1 MTPKL
6 ILASTSP
13 FRKTLLEKFN
23 ISFLVAS
30 PNVDES
36 VYDNETAHALVE
48 RLSIEKSKAI
58 KEMYDSGIVIGSDQV
73 ALFEGEI
80 LGKPHT
86 KDKAIKQLSSFS
98 GQKVTFLTGLALY
111 DIEKNKVVSTVE
123 QYQVQ
128 FRNLTPK
135 QINTY
140 LDIEQPYNCAGS
152 FKSEGLGICLFERFI
167 GDDPNSLIGL
177 PLIAL
182 NRLLHEWD
190 IDILNHQK

>member
-13 FRKTLLEKFN
+13 FRKSLLEKFN
-23 ISFLVAS
+23 INFSVAS
-30 PNVDES
+30 PNIDETP
-36 VYDNETAHALVE
+36 YHNETACSLVE
-48 RLSIEKSKAI
+48 RLSIEKSKVL
-58 KEMYDSGIVIGSDQV
+58 KQQFDSGIVIGSDQV
-73 ALFEGEI
+73 ALFDNKI
-80 LGKPHT
+80 LGKPHS
-86 KDKAIKQLSSFS
+86 KEKAIEQLSSFS

-111 DIEKNKVVSTVE
+111 NVTTNETVSTVE

-128 FRNLTPK
+128 FRDLTAK
-135 QINTY
+135 QIDTY

-167 GDDPNSLIGL
+167 GDDPNSLVGL

-182 NRLLHEWD
+182 NRLLLQWD
-190 IDILNHQK
+190 IDILDHQK

>member
-30 PNVDES
+30 PNVNETA
-36 VYDNETAHALVE
+36 YDNETAHALVE

-58 KEMYDSGIVIGSDQV
+58 KDKFDSGIIIGSDQV
-73 ALFEGEI
+73 ALFKDKI

-111 DIEKNKVVSTVE
+111 NIETNKVISTVE

-128 FRNLTPK
+128 FRDLTPK

-140 LDIEQPYNCAGS
+140 LNIEQPFNCAGS
-152 FKSEGLGICLFERFI
+152 FKSEGLGVCLFERFI

-182 NRLLHEWD
+182 NRLLLEWD
-190 IDILNHQK
+190 IDILDHQK

>member
-13 FRKTLLEKFN
+13 FRKSLLEKFN
-23 ISFLVAS
+23 ISFSVAS
-30 PNVDES
+30 PNIDEQPNK
-36 VYDNETAHALVE
+36 NEDAHSLVE
-48 RLSIEKSKAI
+48 RLSIEKSKALVHQF
-58 KEMYDSGIVIGSDQV
+58 DSGIIIGSDQV
-73 ALFEGEI
+73 ALYDNKI

-86 KDKAIKQLSSFS
+86 KEKAIAQLSSFS
-98 GQKVTFLTGLALY
+98 GQKVSFLTGLALY
-111 DIEKNKVVSTVE
+111 NVETNEVISTVE
-123 QYQVQ
+123 KYQVQ
-128 FRNLTPK
+128 FRDLTPK
-135 QINTY
+135 QIDTY

-182 NRLLHEWD
+182 NKLLLQWD
-190 IDILNHQK
+190 IDILEHQK

>member
-13 FRKTLLEKFN
+13 FRKSLLDKFN
-23 ISFLVAS
+23 INFSVAS
-30 PNVDES
+30 PNVDETPFK
-36 VYDNETAHALVE
+36 NETAQALVE
-48 RLSIEKSKAI
+48 RLSIEKSKSL
-58 KEMYDSGIVIGSDQV
+58 KQQFDSGIVIGSDQV
-73 ALFEGEI
+73 ALFNGLI

-86 KDKAIKQLSSFS
+86 KEKAIAQLSSFS

-111 DIEKNKVVSTVE
+111 NIETNQVVSTVE

-128 FRNLTPK
+128 FRELTSK
-135 QINTY
+135 QINNY

-167 GDDPNSLIGL
+167 GDDPNSLVGL

-182 NRLLHEWD
+182 NRLLLEWD
-190 IDILNHQK
+190 IDILEHQK